1 MRFIDLHEDIGVMSQ
16 KADIISTTEQSN
28 LDALEKFED
37 SLICGVIFPHIST
50 FNDRAAELSRQY
62 GYPVRSTVA
71 LWEDVMEQQKFYKY
85 LERMKKITVVSKQ
98 EEIEKR
104 GIKILLSLEGTD
116 SLKDPYDLYLL
127 RDLSLRCIGLTWN
140 YDTKFAAS
148 AMSKKD
154 YGLTGYGEELVKI
167 ANEQGIIVDL
177 AHSSKNT
184 ILDTCSITRQ
194 PVLYSH
200 GNVKRVHQHVR
211 NLDDES
217 IEAIVKTGGVIGITA
232 IRATLS
238 KDPSIEDM
246 VRHMEY
252 IGDNFGWECVALGTD
267 FLGIDE
273 TPRGFENVSKIEVL
287 GEMLG
292 VHSNQV
298 LWENPLRVINKI
310 LFHL

>member
-1 MRFIDLHEDIGVMSQ
+1 MRFIDLHEDMGFMSQ
-16 KADIISTTEQSN
+16 KSDIISKTEQSN
-28 LDALEKFED
+28 LETLGKFKD
-37 SLICGVIFPHIST
+37 SLIFGVNFPHIST
-50 FNDRAAELSRQY
+50 VNDHAAELSKQY

-71 LWEDVMEQQKFYKY
+71 LWEDLMEQLKFYKY
-85 LERMKKITVVSKQ
+85 LERIKKVTIISKQ
-98 EEIEKR
+98 EDVEKT

-116 SLKDPYDLYLL
+116 SLRDPYDLYLL
-127 RDLSLRCIGLTWN
+127 YDLGLRCIGLTWN

-167 ANEQGIIVDL
+167 ANGQGIIVDL

-184 ILDTCSITRQ
+184 ILDTCSITKQ
-194 PVLYSH
+194 PVIVSH
-200 GNVKRVHQHVR
+200 GNSKRVYQHVR

-217 IEAIVKTGGVIGITA
+217 IEAIVKTGGIIGITA
-232 IRATLS
+232 IRTMLS

-252 IGDNFGWECVALGTD
+252 IGDNFGWDYVALGTD
-267 FLGIDE
+267 FLGIEE
-273 TPRGFENVSKIEVL
+273 TPRGFENVSKIDTL

-292 VHSNQV
+292 LHSDQV

-310 LFHL
+310 LSHL